1 MRTSIGSMTTMLAV
15 GAVGLLGAAHQAK
28 AGCGPD
34 IGPSPGANP
43 WLNGG
48 SGLHS
53 AVLSSAD
60 TLGRFLTISD
70 SDAPAPSIVG
80 LWKFA
85 FTAKGNKGIPDGA
98 PIDAGFVTWHADGTE
113 LMNSGRAPPTQ
124 SFCSGVYDSDGP
136 GKYELNHWALS
147 WDSTGTVFVGPA
159 NVREKIVLIN
169 ANKYGGNFTITQY
182 ATDGKTVLAQV
193 LGTVTATRITP

>member
-1 MRTSIGSMTTMLAV
+1 MRISIGSAMAVLAV
-15 GAVGLLGAAHQAK
+15 GAVGLLGAAREAN

-34 IGPSPGANP
+34 IGPGTNP
-43 WLNGG
+43 WLSEA

-53 AVLSSAD
+53 AVFNSA
-60 TLGRFLTISD
+60 TAAGRFVTISD
-70 SDAPAPSIVG
+70 SDAAASLSIVG

-85 FTAKGNKGIPDGA
+85 FVAKGNKGIPDGA
-98 PIDAGFVTWHADGTE
+98 PIDAGFVTWHSDGTE

-124 SFCSGVYDSDGP
+124 SFCSGVYDSYGP

-159 NVREKIVLIN
+159 NIREKVVLVN
-169 ANKYGGNFTITQY
+169 ADKYGGTFSITQY
-182 ATDGKTVLAQV
+182 ATDGKTILAQV